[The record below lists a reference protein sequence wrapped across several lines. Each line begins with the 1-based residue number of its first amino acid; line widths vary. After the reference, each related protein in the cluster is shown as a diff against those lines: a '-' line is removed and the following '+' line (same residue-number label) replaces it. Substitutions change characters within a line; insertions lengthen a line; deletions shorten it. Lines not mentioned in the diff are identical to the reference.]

1 MEVLKVKHSGP
12 FLLGLGIGLGY
23 INDLLGLCIFAT
35 GLSLLVLRAAI
46 KGWNDTSKE
55 I

>member
-23 INDLLGLCIFAT
+23 INDLLGLCIFT
-35 GLSLLVLRAAI
+35 VGLSLLVIRSAI
-46 KGWNDTSKE
+46 KGWNDTSEE